1 MMEFFDKLQEKY
13 NYDEKQLKAIK
24 KIVPAMIDY
33 YGEKYSSIILDFMMR
48 TKIINCSSEETISM
62 VEAKVRNLKYNDT
75 KGLLKEPESI
85 RSAKYVSEP
94 QVYFDTLL
102 NNYVITGVNRFI
114 ILAHTYNLD
123 SAKGLASLTKELC
136 RGVKSYYLEYQLDN
150 NKIVHRVGIKKE
162 LLEVS
167 GQDHV
172 SLTLMGE
179 KNTGCEEGLI
189 AYDVEAIVGMIL
201 NDKYENFDY
210 NTIKRV
216 AYTLNDDLGLQDIIK
231 ESEFEKSYHL
241 EVEFD
246 KVEGMWNHFNTL
258 VDFAAELEN
267 KLSSPGLVKVERD
280 ELVNKE
286 KDIVLK
292 INSLIDEYR
301 DRNKV
306 INEKS

>member
-1 MMEFFDKLQEKY
+1 MEFFDKLQEKY

-33 YGEKYSSIILDFMMR
+33 YGEKYSSIILDFILKTR
-48 TKIINCSSEETISM
+48 IINCSSEETISM
-62 VEAKVRNLKYNDT
+62 VESKVRNCKYDDS

-150 NKIVHRVGIKKE
+150 NKIIHRVGLKRE

-167 GQDHV
+167 QSDLV
-172 SLTLMGE
+172 SLTLISE
-179 KNTGCEEGLI
+179 KNTGCEEGFI
-189 AYDVEAIVGMIL
+189 AYDVENIVGMIL
-201 NDKYENFDY
+201 NDQYESFDY
-210 NTIKRV
+210 NTIKKV
-216 AYTLNDDLGLQDIIK
+216 AYSLNDDLGLQDIIR

-241 EVEFD
+241 EVELD
-246 KVEGMWNHFNTL
+246 KVEGMWNHLNTL
-258 VDFAAELEN
+258 LDFSAELEN
-267 KLSSPGLVKVERD
+267 KLSNPDLVKVERD
-280 ELVNKE
+280 NLISKNQ
-286 KDIVLK
+286 DIVLK
-292 INSLIDEYR
+292 INSLIEEYR
-301 DRNKV
+301 SANKI